1 MSHSSHMP
9 QLSQKTLYVSDL
21 DGTLLNTES
30 LVSQVS
36 AQSLNRLIEDG
47 ALFTIAT
54 ARTPATVVPLMQGV
68 NVSLPFIVLNGAT
81 LWNNANRAYEQV
93 HVMDPDVVQ
102 QVCEVFE
109 RRDIH
114 PFVYRREGN
123 LVHAHHVG
131 PLSKQERIF
140 VADRMNLPLKQFFLN
155 DEHYS
160 MHPDVMLIYS
170 MQDYGK
176 LRRVYEEL
184 KSDVDCSP
192 FVYHDIYDFE
202 SGLIEV
208 YRKGV
213 SKAQAI
219 KELAQR
225 CGATRVVVFGDNRN
239 DIPMMQAAD
248 VAVAMDNAFP
258 EVKAV
263 AHEVIGTNDENSV
276 ARWIEHDFYNST
288 KQ

>member
-1 MSHSSHMP
+1 MTQRAP
-9 QLSQKTLYVSDL
+9 KTLYVSDL

-30 LVSQVS
+30 MVSQKS
-36 AQSLNRLIEDG
+36 AEGLNRLIEDG

-54 ARTPATVVPLMQGV
+54 ARTPATVVPLMQGIEMR
-68 NVSLPFIVLNGAT
+68 LPFIVLNGAT
-81 LWNNANRAYEQV
+81 LWNNAQETYEQV
-93 HVMDPDVVQ
+93 HVIDPAVVK

-109 RRDIH
+109 GRGLH
-114 PFVYRREGN
+114 PFVYRREG
-123 LVHAHHVG
+123 HMIYAHHVG
-131 PLSKQERIF
+131 SLSKQEKIF
-140 VADRMNLPLKQFFLN
+140 VQERMNLPLKEFFLE

-160 MHPDVMLIYS
+160 EHPDVMLIYS

-176 LRRVYEEL
+176 LRRIFETL
-184 KSDVDCSP
+184 QTDIDCSP
-192 FVYHDIYDFE
+192 FLYHDIYDFE

-208 YRKGV
+208 YRQGV

-219 KELAQR
+219 RSLAQQ
-225 CGATRVVVFGDNRN
+225 CGAARIVVFGDNRN
-239 DIPMMQAAD
+239 DIPMLQAAT

-263 AHEVIGTNDENSV
+263 AHEVIGDNNADSV
-276 ARWIEHDFYNST
+276 VRWIEQDFYGTS